1 MSPQRSEFGHPR
13 RWPTARYYRP
23 LSENSMITRRAKPRF
38 ERSRTNRSD
47 NITLHHHFR
56 CEVDDCRYGRAWD
69 VKPSAMK
76 VANAQKA

>member
-1 MSPQRSEFGHPR
+1 
-13 RWPTARYYRP
+13 
-23 LSENSMITRRAKPRF
+23 MITGRAKPRF

-56 CEVDDCRYGRAWD
+56 CEVEIVATAELGD
-69 VKPSAMK
+69 VKPPAMK